1 MLFAALIDEKSSHNN
16 NEGKSTFQ
24 IIGIQLSKQTNKQ
37 ANQQTS
43 NKKEHLRLVINSIR
57 VGVVS
62 SLLEQLTFV
71 LIEFSYKTLK
81 IPSIPYLSVTIIT
94 FNRQMLAEKSF
105 GNFLSN

>member
-24 IIGIQLSKQTNKQ
+24 IQLSKQTNKQ

-105 GNFLSN
+105 ANFLSN